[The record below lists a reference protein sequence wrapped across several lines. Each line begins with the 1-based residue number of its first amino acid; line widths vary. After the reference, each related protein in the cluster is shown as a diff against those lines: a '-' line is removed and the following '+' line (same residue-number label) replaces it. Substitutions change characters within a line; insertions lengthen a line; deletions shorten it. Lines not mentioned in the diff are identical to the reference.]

1 MSRKTVKTP
10 CTCSQYSIL
19 AWNATNEDWDTKATT
34 GCPGTLT
41 GREFAPGHDAKL
53 KGFLIR
59 AGLASEEVSDS
70 QGITASA
77 EQMAKRFGFGHLV
90 IAGIELGKEER
101 AEKSMKRQLR
111 ARKAD
116 QRNDKAN
123 EAIDYRYVGGE
134 HDGNEARRARE
145 AKSLA
150 ERVAAEE
157 AKFAAEQVVSQPEPE
172 WDDEPQIVKAKVGRW
187 EYEGTVSDGE
197 FTYEAKG
204 EVRTTTKFTLV

>member
-123 EAIDYRYVGGE
+123 EQ

-157 AKFAAEQVVSQPEPE
+157 AKFAAEQAVSQPEPE

>member
-1 MSRKTVKTP
+1 
-10 CTCSQYSIL
+10 
-19 AWNATNEDWDTKATT
+19 
-34 GCPGTLT
+34 
-41 GREFAPGHDAKL
+41 
-53 KGFLIR
+53 
-59 AGLASEEVSDS
+59 
-70 QGITASA
+70 
-77 EQMAKRFGFGHLV
+77 MAKRFGFGHLV